1 MSDHKAEPRDRRV
14 SPPLTRKRGLETTD
28 STSNRCFSLRLLKHF
43 GFQRGSRFCPLAQV
57 ETSLAT
63 LGFNSYYVDLDLIER
78 VSALFR
84 RRRVALRPE
93 DFQLDIQGYLHN
105 LNQLL

>member
-1 MSDHKAEPRDRRV
+1 MSDHKAAPCDRHV

-28 STSNRCFSLRLLKHF
+28 STSNRCVSSRLLKHF

-78 VSALFR
+78 VSVLFR
-84 RRRVALRPE
+84 RRRVALGPE
-93 DFQLDIQGYLHN
+93 EFQLDMQGYLHKRKF
-105 LNQLL
+105 